1 MLTLLVAAVALAQ
14 IHVLAGGRREAHAAA
29 RARAARRRGGV
40 RLPAVR
46 AVVLS
51 LKDPAQ
57 ISAVSLG
64 LPDTI
69 ETANYTRA
77 WEEAT
82 LGAALLNS
90 TLITVA
96 SLLALVLCGSLAAY
110 PLARA
115 RRRASHRLYL
125 LFLLGITLPAQ
136 LAMVPLYRLVADAGL
151 LGSYTGIVIV
161 YTGMQLPLTVF
172 LYAGFLRAQ
181 PREYEEAA
189 LIDGATHLQTFAR
202 ITFPLLRPVT
212 AVVLVINA
220 VFIWNDFLTPLLY
233 LGGSAKETV
242 PVVGL
247 RLRRP
252 VRRPVGPDL
261 RRRGAGDAADADR
274 VRRAAAARARRACG
288 AASGAEHGRPAEP
301 QGVGLRLVEPGRD
314 RGRDLGDRSDHAQP
328 AHRQLGVID
337 QEHGLARLLDHR
349 ALELGLERVGVGEHA
364 VGGDALD
371 RQEQPVGEV
380 ALDRAHRE
388 RADERAREPAQR
400 AADADH
406 LQRRARPP

>member
-1 MLTLLVAAVALAQ
+1 MRRTLPLELALVAA
-14 IHVLAGGRREAHAAA
+14 AAA
-29 RARAARRRGGV
+29 FAFPLYA
-40 RLPAVR
+40 LI
-46 AVVLS
+46 VLS

-64 LPDTI
+64 LPDAI
-69 ETANYTRA
+69 ETANYARA

-82 LGAALLNS
+82 LGAALVNS
-90 TLITVA
+90 TVITVA

-136 LAMVPLYRLVADAGL
+136 LAMVPLYRLVADVGL
-151 LGSYTGIVIV
+151 LGSYTAIVIV

-242 PVVGL
+242 PVVVYGF
-247 RLRRP
+247 
-252 VRRPVGPDL
+252 VGQY
-261 RRRGAGDAADADR
+261 GAQWGPIFAA
-274 VRRAAAARARRACG
+274 V
-288 AASGAEHGRPAEP
+288 
-301 QGVGLRLVEPGRD
+301 V
-314 RGRDLGDRSDHAQP
+314 
-328 AHRQLGVID
+328 
-337 QEHGLARLLDHR
+337 LATLPMLLAF
-349 ALELGLERVGVGEHA
+349 AL
-364 VGGDALD
+364 
-371 RQEQPVGEV
+371 
-380 ALDRAHRE
+380 
-388 RADERAREPAQR
+388 
-400 AADADH
+400 
-406 LQRRARPP
+406 LQRRALDGLRRGFRR